1 MKYLVAGPELS
12 GPETIPGADAM
23 LDFWNTRRA
32 RKAAVSTI
40 LPLVQRTRFVNGEIA
55 DDRWLDAYM
64 IGFLT
69 MLITRL
75 ATERVHSISTE
86 ALGIVQAAAWQ
97 DITGLPGEL
106 MGEEACLLS
115 AGNHADFCRG
125 CENADILARALT
137 AGKIGN
143 WFGPS
148 VSLVDSNTTGQRSAI
163 DDGDISAL
171 WSDHFEQPIFRM
183 SHTSRT

>member
-1 MKYLVAGPELS
+1 
-12 GPETIPGADAM
+12 M
-23 LDFWNTRRA
+23 LDFWNTWRA

-75 ATERVHSISTE
+75 ATERVHSIGTE
-86 ALGIVQAAAWQ
+86 SLGIVQAAAWQ

-125 CENADILARALT
+125 CHNADILARALA
-137 AGKIGN
+137 AGKGAQ
-143 WFGPS
+143 WFRAP
-148 VSLVDSNTTGQRSAI
+148 VSLLDSDGPDHRTAV
-163 DDGDISAL
+163 DDGDIRAL
-171 WSDHFEQPIFRM
+171 WSDHFEQPIFRTPQ
-183 SHTSRT
+183 TSRN